1 MKETAPMPATTRRR
15 FLGGLITA
23 LVASAAL
30 ALPDAAQA
38 ARGCGSRGGPGY
50 RRKGKCKSW
59 GGSKSSRRTGKKRK

>member
-1 MKETAPMPATTRRR
+1 MPATTRRR

-38 ARGCGSRGGPGY
+38 ARGCGSRGGPGGK
-50 RRKGKCKSW
+50 RDKNGKCPAWRKKGK
-59 GGSKSSRRTGKKRK
+59 

>member
-23 LVASAAL
+23 FVASAAL

-38 ARGCGSRGGPGY
+38 ARGCGSRGGPGGK
-50 RRKGKCKSW
+50 RDKNGKCPSW
-59 GGSKSSRRTGKKRK
+59 GKKRK